1 MPPSGPKRNIP
12 WKLLLTLLGGLVTG
26 AGSMLHWGGE
36 LLYKNASIQAQSEK
50 AQELATL
57 TVQLGKEQV
66 RADRAEAILK
76 QTTDQLAARNS
87 ELANSQKDVQRL
99 QASSAAA
106 PNCEFAKKRLNR
118 VDADIADFTYVS
130 EFRVDGKETSS
141 MTPEKA
147 EKLAALRREQDF
159 LLKQMSTCR

>member
-1 MPPSGPKRNIP
+1 
-12 WKLLLTLLGGLVTG
+12 
-26 AGSMLHWGGE
+26 MLHWGGE

-66 RADRAEAILK
+66 RADRAEAMLK
-76 QTTDQLAARNS
+76 QTTDQLAARDS

-106 PNCEFAKKRLNR
+106 PNCEFAKKRLKR
-118 VDADIADFTYVS
+118 VDTDIADLTYVS
-130 EFRVDGKETSS
+130 EFRVDGKETGST
-141 MTPEKA
+141 TPEKA
-147 EKLAALRREQDF
+147 EKLAALRKEQDF
-159 LLKQMSTCR
+159 LLKQVSTCR